1 MELIIF
7 GVGDIYNRFKGKI
20 SKEDKVIAALDN
32 NMLLQGKNVDGIMV
46 YHPMKICEL
55 KYDKV
60 IIMSN
65 YASEMKHQLFMLG
78 VPKEKIQH
86 YKEFFCEQKSGK
98 CEIFCSNK
106 KSFQEKKCLIITS
119 SLGYHGGAIV
129 AAYTAMALNL
139 KGYNVVIAAPD
150 GDRHFIEEFNKK
162 GIDFILYNNLQFAI
176 ADELDWIR
184 EYDSII
190 VNTYP
195 MILCAL
201 EIIKFRK
208 VILWLHES
216 EFSLGMMSFWKDRIE
231 TYISNE
237 NLIIYAVSKVAK
249 DNFTK
254 YVSNATCK
262 VKILPFGIPDERS
275 TIPIM
280 KNQKMKFA
288 VVGSIIPIKQQ
299 LLFLEAVMM
308 LEPQYKG
315 KSEFFI
321 IGKNGDPDY
330 SKQVS
335 KLAMTLP
342 NVYVT
347 GELSRVEVED
357 VYKVMDV
364 LVIPSTQEPMSIVAV
379 EAMMH
384 EKICIVS
391 NAAGI
396 YEYITPEYNG
406 LVCQAG
412 DIHSLIKQMIYCF
425 ENKDELN
432 SIRKNARKLYEENF
446 KLDVF
451 GSRWENALLTEG

>member
-7 GVGDIYNRFKGKI
+7 GIGDIYNRFKGRI

-32 NMLLQGKNVDGIMV
+32 NMLLQGENVDGIMV
-46 YHPMKICEL
+46 YHPMKISKL

-65 YASEMKHQLFMLG
+65 YALEMKQQLLSFG

-86 YKEFFCEQKSGK
+86 YREFFCEQRSGK
-98 CEIFCSNK
+98 YEIFCSNK
-106 KSFQEKKCLIITS
+106 RSFQKKKCLIITS
-119 SLGYHGGAIV
+119 FLGYHGGAIV

-139 KGYNVVIAAPD
+139 KEYNAVIAAPD
-150 GDRHFIEEFNKK
+150 GDRHFIDEFNKK
-162 GIDFILYNNLQFAI
+162 GIDFILYNNLQFPTAN
-176 ADELDWIR
+176 ELDWLH

-208 VILWLHES
+208 AILWLHES
-216 EFSLGMMSFWKDRIE
+216 EFSLETMSFWKDRIE
-231 TYISNE
+231 KYISNK

-254 YVSNATCK
+254 YIPKVTCK
-262 VKILPFGIPDERS
+262 VRILPFGIPDERS
-275 TIPIM
+275 TVSLR

-299 LLFLEAVMM
+299 LLFLEAVKM

-315 KSEFFI
+315 QSEFFI
-321 IGKNGDPDY
+321 IGKDGDPDY
-330 SKQVS
+330 SKKVS

-347 GELSRVEVED
+347 GELSRAEMED

-396 YEYITPEYNG
+396 YEYIIPEYNG

-412 DIHSLIKQMIYCF
+412 DIHSIIKQMMYCF
-425 ENKDELN
+425 ENKEALN
-432 SIRKNARKLYEENF
+432 FIRKNARKLYEENF
-446 KLDVF
+446 KLDVL
-451 GSRWENALLTEG
+451 GSRWENILLTER